1 MLLSFSFITDHQDS
15 YSSMIFILF
24 SIYNLFT
31 HTCYTVRKHKGTRF
45 QSVFHITIIHQMW
58 MQPQWNSGNWRDK
71 PHRDFS
77 PASAATELLASITFI
92 CTFIVQVFH
101 FFFFFLPW
109 QRASASSRYS
119 HFHLGI
125 QISLS
130 AETLQIGDYVV
141 RMLTIMVVM
150 VL

>member
-15 YSSMIFILF
+15 YSSMIFIVF

-45 QSVFHITIIHQMW
+45 QSVFHITIIHQMQ

-71 PHRDFS
+71 PHRDLS

-92 CTFIVQVFH
+92 CTFIVQVFT
-101 FFFFFLPW
+101 FFFSFYPGREHQPAADTHISIREFKYPCQ
-109 QRASASSRYS
+109 QR
-119 HFHLGI
+119 HFKLEI
-125 QISLS
+125 
-130 AETLQIGDYVV
+130 
-141 RMLTIMVVM
+141 ML
-150 VL
+150 